1 MRKIRLNP
9 QRNSRKNQNLY
20 SPKGG
25 VRAGEKDASGADE
38 SGRVG
43 MAAEAEEATDTE
55 EERSR
60 EIKR

>member
-1 MRKIRLNP
+1 MH
-9 QRNSRKNQNLY
+9 

-25 VRAGEKDASGADE
+25 VRAEKKDVSGADK

-43 MAAEAEEATDTE
+43 MTAEAGEATK
-55 EERSR
+55 EERSG

>member
-1 MRKIRLNP
+1 MH
-9 QRNSRKNQNLY
+9 

-25 VRAGEKDASGADE
+25 VRAEKKDASGADK

-43 MAAEAEEATDTE
+43 MAAEAGEDTE
-55 EERSR
+55 EERSG

>member
-1 MRKIRLNP
+1 M
-9 QRNSRKNQNLY
+9 Y

-25 VRAGEKDASGADE
+25 VRGGEKDASGADE

-43 MAAEAEEATDTE
+43 MAAEAEEATE
-55 EERSR
+55 EERSG